1 MMACVVA
8 LNLMQGASAREAE
21 PAPIRVERVVNAPV
35 ESVWRAWT
43 TAEGVSGFLETPAKI
58 ELRPGGAYE
67 IYFESEAPAG
77 QRGSESCRVLSYV
90 DQQMVSFTWNA
101 PPKFPGVRDGGRPTF
116 VVVRMDPVDAAT
128 TRVRLEHGG
137 WPEPAEAGALA
148 DEWKGTHEYFE
159 NAWPRVLEA
168 LATSLSGGVDA
179 PDPKAGWVYLF
190 VGFSRPDLLQT
201 MTDEEKAILA
211 RHAEYIRD
219 LTKKGTVV
227 LAGPC
232 TDMKGPGIVVF
243 QAANEPA
250 ARAIMEAD
258 PAVQLGIFRAELH
271 PMRLS
276 FVRGRD

>member
-1 MMACVVA
+1 
-8 LNLMQGASAREAE
+8 
-21 PAPIRVERVVNAPV
+21 
-35 ESVWRAWT
+35 
-43 TAEGVSGFLETPAKI
+43 
-58 ELRPGGAYE
+58 
-67 IYFESEAPAG
+67 
-77 QRGSESCRVLSYV
+77 
-90 DQQMVSFTWNA
+90 
-101 PPKFPGVRDGGRPTF
+101 
-116 VVVRMDPVDAAT
+116 
-128 TRVRLEHGG
+128 
-137 WPEPAEAGALA
+137 
-148 DEWKGTHEYFE
+148 
-159 NAWPRVLEA
+159 
-168 LATSLSGGVDA
+168 
-179 PDPKAGWVYLF
+179 
-190 VGFSRPDLLQT
+190 
-201 MTDEEKAILA
+201 MTEEEKAILG